1 MLEHSGEAL
10 LVFIAAWRFLL
21 SRSYRRRKLAEWG
34 TARGSLGGMA
44 VVVGEI
50 LAATMIGMV
59 LPLWLIAAV
68 VIGCA

>member
-1 MLEHSGEAL
+1 
-10 LVFIAAWRFLL
+10 
-21 SRSYRRRKLAEWG
+21 
-34 TARGSLGGMA
+34 MA